1 MIKKFIVLIVIVGAG
16 FYYYLVHDIPD
27 KQLRVLRVG
36 SECDYVPYSWVTS
49 KENEYNFPLA
59 NSPGSYVD
67 GYDIQI
73 AKAIADYMNVEIEF
87 KKIAWEHLFDALNR
101 KDIDVIFSGMLD
113 TEERKKLAD
122 FSNTYELNKSE
133 YGILVNRGSNFTS
146 ARTLNDFSGARI
158 LGQKG
163 TYFDDVIDQIPG
175 VVHVP
180 PVSTITDMLENV
192 VNFKVDGI
200 IIDSD
205 MGPSYEKRLYKNL
218 KLITF
223 PEGDGFKLGFT
234 GVCAGVRKG
243 DKELLDNINK
253 AIANIPIRERKR
265 IMDKIVSRMWE
276 NL

>member
-1 MIKKFIVLIVIVGAG
+1 MIKKFVTVIVIVIAV

-27 KQLRVLRVG
+27 KQPRVLRVG

-49 KENEYNFPLA
+49 KKSEYNYRLA
-59 NSPGSYVD
+59 NSPSSYVD

-73 AKAIADYMNVEIEF
+73 AKAIADYMNVEVEF
-87 KKIAWEHLFDALNR
+87 RKIAWENLFDALNR
-101 KDIDVIFSGMLD
+101 KEIDVIFSGMLD
-113 TEERKKLAD
+113 TDERKKIVD
-122 FSNTYELNKSE
+122 FSDTYELNKSE
-133 YGILVNRGSNFTS
+133 YAILVNRRSDFTR

-163 TYFDDVIDQIPG
+163 TYFDVVIDQIPE
-175 VVHVP
+175 VIHMP
-180 PVSTITDMLENV
+180 PVNSVSDMLESV
-192 VNFKVDGI
+192 VNFNVDGI
-200 IIDSD
+200 IIDAD
-205 MGPSYEKRLYKNL
+205 MGLSYERVYTNL

-223 PEGDGFKLGFT
+223 PGNRGFKLGFT

-243 DKELLDNINK
+243 DNDLLDKINK

-265 IMDKIVSRMWE
+265 IMDRIVSRMWE

>member
-1 MIKKFIVLIVIVGAG
+1 MIKKFAAFIVVVGAC
-16 FYYYLVHDIPD
+16 FYYYLVHDMPD
-27 KQLRVLRVG
+27 KQLRVIRIG

-49 KENEYNFPLA
+49 EKNEYNFPLA

-73 AKAIADYMNVEIEF
+73 AKAIADYMKVEIEF

-101 KDIDVIFSGMLD
+101 KEIDVIFSGMFD
-113 TEERKKLAD
+113 TEERKQLAD
-122 FSNTYELNKSE
+122 FSNTYELKKYE
-133 YGILVNRGSNFTS
+133 YAILVNRGSNFTK

-158 LGQKG
+158 LGQNG
-163 TYFDDVIDQIPG
+163 SYFDVVIDQIPG

-180 PVSTITDMLENV
+180 PVNSISDMLENV

-200 IIDSD
+200 IFDSD
-205 MGPSYEKRLYKNL
+205 TGSSYERMYTNL

-223 PEGDGFKLGFT
+223 PEGEGFKLGFT

-265 IMDKIVSRMWE
+265 IMDRIVSRMWE
-276 NL
+276 NI